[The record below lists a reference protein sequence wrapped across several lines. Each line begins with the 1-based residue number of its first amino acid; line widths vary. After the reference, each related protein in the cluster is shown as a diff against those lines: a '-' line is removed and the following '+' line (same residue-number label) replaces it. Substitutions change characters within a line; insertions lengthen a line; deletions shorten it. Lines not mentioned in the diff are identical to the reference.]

1 MKIRHHLSDTLLMA
15 YSAGQLPE
23 AFSLVV
29 ATHVSLCDECRA
41 RLAAFDAVGGAVLEE
56 ARDAPMSSG
65 SLAATMKL
73 IRERAE
79 QNSDAARG
87 AGDGEAPA
95 RRMAR
100 ATLPAPLREYV
111 GGDLEAVRC
120 RSVGGGVRQA
130 ILPTA
135 RDARVRLLYI
145 PAGAAVP
152 DHGHHGTELTQVLRG
167 AFRDERDYFGPG
179 DIDIATEETHHTPI
193 AEPGEDCICLAATD
207 ARLKFS
213 AFLPKIAQPFFR
225 I

>member
-1 MKIRHHLSDTLLMA
+1 MKIRHHLSDKLLMA

-41 RLAAFDAVGGAVLEE
+41 RLASFDAVGGAVLEE
-56 ARDAPMSSG
+56 TRDVAMSSG

-73 IRERAE
+73 IRQRAE
-79 QNSDAARG
+79 QGVGPQR
-87 AGDGEAPA
+87 PA
-95 RRMAR
+95 ESVSC
-100 ATLPAPLREYV
+100 TLPGPIRGYV
-111 GGDLEAVRC
+111 GGDIDAVRW

-135 RDARVRLLYI
+135 RDARVRLLHI
-145 PAGAAVP
+145 PAGAQIP
-152 DHGHHGTELTQVLRG
+152 GHGHKGTELTQVLRG
-167 AFRDERDYFGPG
+167 AFRDGRDVFGPG
-179 DIDIATEETHHTPI
+179 DIDIASEETQHTPI

-207 ARLKFS
+207 APLKFS